1 MEGTL
6 SRCPEPRWLLSGMPL
21 DIAAD
26 RWVLLSVDRLAME
39 DRIDCPAQIA
49 TIQWHIIA
57 WAAAVELAAIAQGLK
72 APIIGAEQIEL
83 RRAGTL
89 EGFGQALLFI
99 KEIGETPLPLLSLMT
114 QAFGTILWMG
124 GEAVAGNR
132 EQGHGWAVVLSEP
145 AQLGFH
151 VLHKWAVC
159 TDQHH
164 QQWLCR

>member
-57 WAAAVELAAIAQGLK
+57 WAAAVELAAVAQDLK
-72 APIIGAEQIEL
+72 ARIIGAEQIKL
-83 RRAGTL
+83 RCAGTL
-89 EGFGQALLFI
+89 KGFGQVLLLIEQIGKTPLLLFC
-99 KEIGETPLPLLSLMT
+99 LLT

-124 GEAVAGNR
+124 GEAVAGDSQ
-132 EQGHGWAVVLSEP
+132 QGYG
-145 AQLGFH
+145 
-151 VLHKWAVC
+151 
-159 TDQHH
+159 
-164 QQWLCR
+164 